1 LQDAPEFTQIGIF
14 GVKTNHLATLAK
26 FALSQ
31 ERLFN
36 AYFGTIIRDL
46 LFVSCNLATDVC
58 STTITYL
65 FCLQMTNFRH
75 LHFFLSDRH
84 FFD

>member
-46 LFVSCNLATDVC
+46 LLATDVC